1 MAAFPTN
8 LGHVLPVAAHG
19 VPALATNVGH
29 VLPIFADG
37 RPAFS
42 SDLGHVLAVAA
53 HGLSTLAAD
62 LRHVAPIAAHG
73 ETALSSRLPSF
84 LGSELM
90 GSSTGVGGFSPLACD
105 LALPLSIHRGETAR
119 GSIEH
124 GALLRDSAMVCR
136 TDMLRRRTRATFQW
150 SILKTLDDDFLFQMR
165 YGVLIPLPV
174 RPSGRLEER
183 PSIARQ

>member
-8 LGHVLPVAAHG
+8 LGHVLAVAAHS
-19 VPALATNVGH
+19 VAAFAPNFGH

-53 HGLSTLAAD
+53 HGLSTFAAD
-62 LRHVAPIAAHG
+62 LRHVVAITAHRD
-73 ETALSSRLPSF
+73 TAFSSGLPSL
-84 LGSELM
+84 LGGELM
-90 GSSTGVGGFSPLACD
+90 GPSTGVSGFSALACD

-124 GALLRDSAMVCR
+124 GALLRDSAWWCR
-136 TDMLRRRTRATFQW
+136 TDIVAKAGPRNFQW
-150 SILKTLDDDFLFQMR
+150 SILKTLDDDFLFQLR
-165 YGVLIPLPV
+165 AGVLIPLPV
-174 RPSGRLEER
+174 RTIGDRKK
-183 PSIARQ
+183 